1 MSFASINTEDKPIK
15 ILALSWRD
23 IKSKGM
29 GGAEILTHE
38 MFKGATA
45 DGIEITHISPLE
57 EGLEQ
62 EEFIDGVRYIRHG
75 NFFSVILYAL
85 KYYKQHKKEYD
96 FVIDQC
102 NTHRF
107 FTPLWVERKKRILLI
122 YQLTREIWDINLNF
136 PLSKIGKVFETPM
149 LRMYRHNIAITESES
164 TRRDLIN
171 IGFEENDVHIV
182 PIGIRKELAARKFEH
197 DISKSPFFVYVGR
210 YSSYKGIDV
219 SIEALGKIKNS
230 YPNAKLWIVGKKNE
244 DYIKNIL
251 IPICN
256 KYSLSLGDTEDNDIV
271 TYGFVSDEKKEEL
284 QKKAKALVFPSV
296 REGWGMIVTEAGA
309 LGTPSI
315 TFDAPGAR
323 DAIDFGRA
331 GFICEHNSS
340 DGIAAKMK
348 QCIENDEEY
357 CDISKKAYDFANTF
371 SFKRSGEEFS
381 RLISSMYKELY
392 GQ

>member
-1 MSFASINTEDKPIK
+1 MSLSNIKTEDKPIK

-38 MFKGATA
+38 MFKGAIA

-75 NFFSVILYAL
+75 NIFSVILYAF

-122 YQLTREIWDINLNF
+122 YQLTREIWNINLKF
-136 PLSKIGKVFETPM
+136 PLSTIGRVLETPM
-149 LRMYRHNIAITESES
+149 LRMYKHSVAITESES
-164 TRRDLIN
+164 TKQDLID
-171 IGFEENDVHIV
+171 IGFKEDRVHIV
-182 PIGIRKELAARKFEH
+182 PIGIRKELASRNFEH
-197 DISKSPFFVYVGR
+197 DTSKPPCFVYVGR

-244 DYIKNIL
+244 DYIEKIL
-251 IPICN
+251 RPICY
-256 KYSLSLGDTEDNDIV
+256 KYSLSLGDTEENDIV
-271 TYGFVSDEKKEEL
+271 TYGFVSDDKKEEL

-323 DAIDFGRA
+323 DAVDFGHA
-331 GFICEHNSS
+331 GFICDQNSA

-348 QCIENDEEY
+348 QCIENEEEY
-357 CDISKKAYDFANTF
+357 FIISKKAYDFANTF
-371 SFKRSGEEFS
+371 SFKRSGEVFS
-381 RLISSMYKELY
+381 RLISSMHKERY
-392 GQ
+392 GK